1 MTAQEAF
8 RFAAAHWRDALEI
21 LILAAGIYGLWAFVR
36 ATRGAKILLG
46 LAFGLL
52 VILLVAQLLELR
64 VVGWLFRSISMFV
77 AFSLVVLFQPELRR
91 ALGSLGS
98 HRLLSLVAQ
107 DRASVEVLAE
117 TTFELANRQLGAL
130 IAVERENP
138 LDEFAASGV
147 IIDSSLSQE
156 LLVTIFHPK
165 TPLHDGGV
173 IVRNDRILSAA
184 SIWPVTQRVD
194 LDRNLGL
201 RHRAGLGLTEEY
213 DAVVIVVSEE
223 TGIVSICHG
232 GVIERNFDPESFK
245 ARLDELLLTEDS
257 KDEEANARTLG
268 REDRVPRTRRHPL
281 APHQEDKRDDR
292 IAF

>member
-1 MTAQEAF
+1 MKEALIW
-8 RFAAAHWRDALEI
+8 AAAHWRHAIDG
-21 LILAAGIYGLWAFVR
+21 LIIGLGIYGVWRLVR
-36 ATRGAKILLG
+36 ATRGAKALFGVVLALLVVVLIAHLLDLQMTKWLFHSLSLFIG
-46 LAFGLL
+46 ISL
-52 VILLVAQLLELR
+52 VIL
-64 VVGWLFRSISMFV
+64 
-77 AFSLVVLFQPELRR
+77 FQTELRR

-98 HRLLSLVAQ
+98 DRLLSLVAR

-138 LDEFAASGV
+138 LDEFAESGV
-147 IIDSSLSQE
+147 LIDSVLSQE

-184 SIWPVTQRVD
+184 SIWPVTQRAD

-201 RHRAGLGLTEEY
+201 RHRAGLGLTEEH
-213 DAVVIVVSEE
+213 DPVVIIVSEE
-223 TGIVSICHG
+223 TGIVSICHNG
-232 GVIERNFDPESFK
+232 IIERNFDPESFK
-245 ARLDELLLTEDS
+245 TRLDELLLT
-257 KDEEANARTLG
+257 DEEKEEEPLPRSSG
-268 REDRVPRTRRHPL
+268 IRETSGIRSRRHSSSSR
-281 APHQEDKRDDR
+281 AEEKRDDR